1 MKSHETIVN
10 TWNQLEIV
18 IILLITWRWQ
28 SMRICSPCLQ
38 KKGPQ
43 GSGIREMQD
52 LLKCH
57 LRLKQQMQQWH
68 TNTINEAR
76 CGTSKTYGCVW
87 KYCVPHCTQW
97 FCWSLSLLN
106 GYNWGY
112 TLFSDKP
119 IWKHG
124 GQTGCGRRARAKC
137 TISDSKSSSNR
148 CLDTF
153 ETFKQSAWHPVWK
166 QLVAKSG
173 PSCYN
178 AILHKFFHLE
188 RLQTLLILWH
198 RSDCGGSPSL
208 INDKG
213 STNLRSCPRPLLCQ
227 ASVNEEWN
235 CAMFAPPKKLSHT
248 KTASY
253 YHLAHCKVKLL

>member
-1 MKSHETIVN
+1 MKKGLNNDPSNCSTGIVGN
-10 TWNQLEIV
+10 IWNQKHHEKSWNNCKHLESAGNHWKS
-18 IILLITWRWQ
+18 LYANHMT
-28 SMRICSPCLQ
+28 M
-38 KKGPQ
+38 
-43 GSGIREMQD
+43 
-52 LLKCH
+52 
-57 LRLKQQMQQWH
+57 
-68 TNTINEAR
+68 TIHEN
-76 CGTSKTYGCVW
+76 
-87 KYCVPHCTQW
+87 
-97 FCWSLSLLN
+97 
-106 GYNWGY
+106 
-112 TLFSDKP
+112 LFSMPPKERSAGQRDPWDAGFVEVSSAAQADAADAAVAYEHHQWSNVQNKQN

-188 RLQTLLILWH
+188 RLETLLILWH